1 VPVPAGVLPDLV
13 LIQPGLPFR
22 GLERFFDGPTPIATP
37 ATRSQGL
44 SDKIIIVPQGILLR
58 DSNDDSLLNE
68 TQVSDIA

>member
-1 VPVPAGVLPDLV
+1 
-13 LIQPGLPFR
+13 
-22 GLERFFDGPTPIATP
+22 LERFFDGPTPIATP